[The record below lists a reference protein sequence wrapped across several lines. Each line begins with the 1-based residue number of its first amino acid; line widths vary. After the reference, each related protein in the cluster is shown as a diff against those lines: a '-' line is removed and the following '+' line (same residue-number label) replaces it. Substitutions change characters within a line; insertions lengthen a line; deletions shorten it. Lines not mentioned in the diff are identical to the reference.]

1 MKIEKTIQLVLSFI
15 FIIFSIMMIFDETIL
30 LNKFFSD
37 QVETIYPYNV
47 VFGVVSS
54 FIWTFIFIKNWKI
67 LKTKSS

>member
-1 MKIEKTIQLVLSFI
+1 
-15 FIIFSIMMIFDETIL
+15 MMIFDETIL